1 MPTVVRVG
9 KFVVIVYLD
18 DHPPAHVHVRF
29 DGASV
34 KVLIAKD
41 SVTLDVI
48 DGKISR
54 NDERRALEVVA
65 DNLELCLR
73 AWEKH
78 HGT

>member
-9 KFVVIVYLD
+9 KFVVMLYLD

-34 KVLIAKD
+34 KVLIAKG

-48 DGKISR
+48 EGKVSR
-54 NDERRALEVVA
+54 TDERRALQVVA
-65 DNLELCLR
+65 DNLERCLQ

-78 HGT
+78 HGK